1 LRSPTLALLAGLT
14 IPAALNAQRGHDL
27 QLHAIGMVG
36 GREFAGAGAGAGL
49 RFGRGLR
56 AALGVSG
63 GWIEPGRA
71 AGRAELLATFHLA
84 PFSRAGPT
92 VYGGGG
98 VAALAADSL
107 RGYLVL
113 LVGLEARPA
122 AGGGWFAEAGVGGGM
137 RLAIGYR
144 AISYVARR
152 R

>member
-1 LRSPTLALLAGLT
+1 VVLVGLAV
-14 IPAALNAQRGHDL
+14 PASLSAQRGHDVQL
-27 QLHAIGMVG
+27 QAIGLVG
-36 GREFAGAGAGAGL
+36 GREFVGAGAGAGL

-56 AALGVSG
+56 AALAVSG
-63 GWIEPGRA
+63 GWLEPGRG
-71 AGRAELLATFHLA
+71 AGRGELLATFHLT
-84 PFSRAGPT
+84 PFRRAGPA

-122 AGGGWFAEAGVGGGM
+122 GGGGWFAEAGIGGGV
-137 RLAIGYR
+137 RLALGYR
-144 AISYVARR
+144 AITYAGRR